1 MKNINIDRIKQLVSS
16 FEQKN
21 EVIKEDIKKEA
32 DETVI
37 KEEAERLKEIAR
49 IDEWTSNSQS
59 TGYFAAKSP
68 YLAGNGQTVNTFLPQ
83 GSENNSNNVVP
94 DGNKLYNP
102 NYTYLQP
109 SEALK
114 VAIKRGIQSGAP
126 VNDMGFYEEVNWNLN
141 NMGFPAKSA
150 LDIKNAISKMIVD

>member
-1 MKNINIDRIKQLVSS
+1 MDTNRMRLLVKS

-21 EVIKEDIKKEA
+21 EVIKESVKKETN
-32 DETVI
+32 ETLL
-37 KEEAERLKEIAR
+37 KEEAERLKTIAR
-49 IDEWTSNSQS
+49 VDEWTSNSQS
-59 TGYFAAKSP
+59 TGYFATKSP
-68 YLAGNGQTVNTFLPQ
+68 NLAGNGMTVNTFLPQ
-83 GSENNSNNVVP
+83 DQQNNTSASVM

-109 SEALK
+109 AEALK

-126 VNDMGFYEEVNWNLN
+126 VNDMGFYEEINWNLN